1 MHDALSSN
9 RLHRVLDTSI
19 TVQTAVIHSLGESRP
34 RLMIHPKTFKTLY
47 MEFQE
52 SKLAIKPDY
61 GTEDITLDNE
71 NETCSIEMLDCE
83 LDPVTITYNGEIMT
97 ITCDGSNYVGV
108 EMRELEEFKY
118 FYKKLKKSHEKNF

>member
-1 MHDALSSN
+1 
-9 RLHRVLDTSI
+9 
-19 TVQTAVIHSLGESRP
+19 
-34 RLMIHPKTFKTLY
+34 